1 MKKINN
7 SGGNQKRI
15 REMEEQIRQMK
26 QQLANLRREFPPQK
40 VRDYSFKD
48 SFGNSLKLSSLF
60 GDKSSLILI
69 HNMGVKCAYCT
80 LWADGFNGLVK
91 HLEQRASFVVESADD
106 PLVQR
111 KFAADRG
118 WGFRMVSSKGTSFKK
133 DMGYEEENKSPWPG
147 VSVFT
152 RNKKGEIFRVSDAG
166 FGPGD
171 NFCAL
176 WDLLDLLPQSYREE
190 GIDYFYSEVR

>member
-1 MKKINN
+1 MRKKNG

-26 QQLANLRREFPPQK
+26 QRLANLRRKFPPRK

-48 SFGNSLKLSSLF
+48 SFGNAVRLSHLF
-60 GDKSSLILI
+60 GERSDLILI

-80 LWADGFNGLVK
+80 LWADGFNGIVK
-91 HLEQRASFVVESADD
+91 HLEQRVSFVVESADD
-106 PLVQR
+106 YSVQR
-111 KFAADRG
+111 RFAADRG
-118 WGFRMVSSKGTSFKK
+118 WGFRMVSSRGTSFKK
-133 DMGYEEENKSPWPG
+133 DMGYEGENKAPWPG

-152 RNKKGEIFRVSDAG
+152 KDKKGEIFRVSDAG

-171 NFCAL
+171 NFCVL
-176 WDLLDLLPQSYREE
+176 WDLFDLLPQPYKEE
-190 GIDYFYSEVR
+190 GVDYFYSEVR